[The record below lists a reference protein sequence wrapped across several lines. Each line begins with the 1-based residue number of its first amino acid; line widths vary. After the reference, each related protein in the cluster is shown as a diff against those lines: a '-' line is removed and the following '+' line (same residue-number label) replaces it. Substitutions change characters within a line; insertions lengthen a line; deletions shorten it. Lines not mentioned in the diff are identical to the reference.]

1 VAVFDFESIVDLHL
15 SFVLD
20 RRDQF
25 ALHHNVGLYM
35 CHFGVGVGE
44 GLLARLV
51 LLGRLTIV
59 RRVVMHLHL
68 VTLCLSAFVVDPE
81 SLVVLDVVELLDQ
94 LD

>member
-1 VAVFDFESIVDLHL
+1 
-15 SFVLD
+15 
-20 RRDQF
+20 
-25 ALHHNVGLYM
+25 
-35 CHFGVGVGE
+35 
-44 GLLARLV
+44 
-51 LLGRLTIV
+51 LLGRLAIV